1 MSALNR
7 RAIRER
13 FGDAVRRRRREL
25 GLSQE
30 GLAERA
36 HLHRTYLSDV
46 ERGNRNPSLESI
58 TRIAAAL
65 DLEPSALL
73 RLAEGGPTE
82 QGVG

>member
-1 MSALNR
+1 MTALNR
-7 RAIRER
+7 RAIRKR

-25 GLSQE
+25 GVSQE
-30 GLAERA
+30 RLAERA
-36 HLHRTYLSDV
+36 QLHRTYISDV

-58 TRIAAAL
+58 TRIARAL

-73 RLAEGGPTE
+73 RLAEASPAG